1 MDLQKKSRSAVR
13 VLPIRTELMNQY
25 VREMQ
30 VRLRGKKIGY
40 KKKFLRE
47 ILKVR
52 IKGNSVTLKY
62 RLLLTARTPPAGAK
76 NRGKEEFFTLYKLVE
91 PMGVEPTTSRVRF

>member
-76 NRGKEEFFTLYKLVE
+76 TQARGVLYTV
-91 PMGVEPTTSRVRF
+91 